1 MNNNA
6 NANIMHVEAIEG
18 LAQQINEHL
27 EASTADTVEQH
38 EIKEQAIKNLA
49 EWQKTDLHDLRR
61 AYE

>member
-6 NANIMHVEAIEG
+6 NTNLMHVDAVEG
-18 LAQQINEHL
+18 LAMQINEHL
-27 EASTADTVEQH
+27 DALIADTVEQH

-49 EWQKTDLHDLRR
+49 EWQKIDLHDLRR